1 MVNIKLELDARE
13 DMRQIEEY
21 ISKDSVYY
29 ANKTI
34 EEIVE
39 KTKYLSMF
47 PYMGRKIP
55 EFNNTNFRELIYKS
69 YRILYRVNSNVYIL
83 KIFHHSR
90 DILNSINIS
99 NN

>member
-1 MVNIKLELDARE
+1 
-13 DMRQIEEY
+13 MRQIEEY

>member
-13 DMRQIEEY
+13 DMRQIKEY

-34 EEIVE
+34 EGIVE

-90 DILNSINIS
+90 DILNSINIF